1 MSFIHFG
8 CWNNGNCNIKDNN
21 NGISLLMEYLLKGDY
36 NPDFYV
42 IAGDNYYPE
51 KKEDNKIFNY
61 QNFLSGFDCIRLL
74 NQKAPIYMLM
84 GNHDLQYENNL
95 YNIENEKIDKCS
107 VIEEEIL
114 QSKNLNFGRYGTMLN
129 DFTVCL
135 FLNTIFY
142 TDDRDE
148 SIDCIKKYK
157 PELNHM
163 DSIEKIINYEEN
175 VLENLL
181 NLIKDSYDIKNIVLI
196 AHDPI
201 VYRKEKP
208 EKIDDNGKITPQKS
222 VRKPLN
228 LQGIEFINKLFNIIP
243 QSNKYYLCA
252 DVHQYQKG
260 NIKLGEHQ
268 IIQYVVGTGG
278 AKQDKLCSPINY
290 DTEIIIKEKINVEFR
305 LLECQ
310 VSFGFLYCQSEGED
324 IMFDF
329 IPVKDRKKNDIQI
342 LSLVNRRQRP
352 KRNIFTMRNEI
363 NRLGGKKTKKQF
375 AYNNSDYLK

>member
-8 CWNNGNCNIKDNN
+8 CWNNGNCNIKDND
-21 NGISLLMEYLLKGDY
+21 NGISLLIDYLIKGDY

-51 KKEDNKIFNY
+51 KKEGNKVFNY
-61 QNFLSGFDCIRLL
+61 TNFLSGFDCIRLL

-84 GNHDLQYENNL
+84 GNHDLQYESEL
-95 YNIENEKIDKCS
+95 YNTKNEKIDKCS
-107 VIEEEIL
+107 IIEEEIL
-114 QSKNLNFGRYGTMLN
+114 QSKNLNFGRYGRMLN
-129 DFTVCL
+129 EFTVCL

-163 DSIEKIINYEEN
+163 DSIEKIIYYEEN
-175 VLENLL
+175 VLEYLL
-181 NLIKDSYDIKNIVLI
+181 KLIKDSYDIKNIILI

-208 EKIDDNGKITPQKS
+208 EKIDEDGRITPQKS

-228 LQGIEFINKLFNIIP
+228 LQGIEFINRLFNIIP

-260 NIKLGEHQ
+260 NIKLGEHK

-278 AKQDKLCSPINY
+278 AKQDKLCSPENEEP
-290 DTEIIIKEKINVEFR
+290 EIIIKDKLEFQ
-305 LLECQ
+305 LLDCQ
-310 VSFGFLYCQSEGED
+310 VSFGFLYCQSEGEN
-324 IMFDF
+324 IIFDF
-329 IPVKDRKKNDIQI
+329 IPVKQRKKIDIQNF
-342 LSLVNRRQRP
+342 SLINSRIRRPQ
-352 KRNIFTMRNEI
+352 RNIFTMKKDIYRP
-363 NRLGGKKTKKQF
+363 GDKKTKKK
-375 AYNNSDYLK
+375 LLI